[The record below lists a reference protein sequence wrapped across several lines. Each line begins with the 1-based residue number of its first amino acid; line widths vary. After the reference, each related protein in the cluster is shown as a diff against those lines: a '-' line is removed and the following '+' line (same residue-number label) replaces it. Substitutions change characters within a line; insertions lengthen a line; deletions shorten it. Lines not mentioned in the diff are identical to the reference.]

1 MWGSLGF
8 KLSTPNLERR
18 GQSRGQGTL
27 PAFLM
32 APSLVLCSNIGRFSP
47 LSVSLCLCEPHPSL
61 ILFLETIT
69 TVRKIEGG
77 FRCRNK
83 KLVFGGEPGIG
94 VGVGGR
100 PFLGDFP
107 RMALPA
113 PPPLMVTGFL
123 QESAP
128 PPPPPPLHISRAH
141 PPACSAEVLQHENA
155 EC

>member
-113 PPPLMVTGFL
+113 PPPPHGDRV
-123 QESAP
+123 SAGKRSTP
-128 PPPPPPLHISRAH
+128 TPTPTPYL
-141 PPACSAEVLQHENA
+141 
-155 EC
+155 